1 MTQMSEAITRY
12 HKLIQ
17 TEPFRDMGWA
27 QELKD
32 KMLAA
37 NLREGA
43 SPLCPFLRPHFLARR
58 QYTALAKAAESL
70 CASIDRV
77 LQMAL
82 ANPAL
87 LGRMGL
93 LPAEKMLASVD
104 PGYSYLTVTSLLD
117 TFMNG
122 GGSPHFVG
130 HHSDSAPTLAYS
142 AALADL
148 FYDCPPI
155 KQFRRQYSL
164 AKLGGTKQLVSAIAA
179 AYKQFGGKRKPRVGV
194 LEFRQ
199 AFQTAEGADYWLLK
213 ELLLS
218 LGLEA
223 EIVSPDA
230 LEYRNGILRQGNFA
244 MDVVFRRVKVHD
256 FLLRFDLT
264 HPLVRAYRDRAVCV
278 VNSFRSELAQKRTIF
293 ALLTDE
299 ALTAGFPAAEKRV
312 IQEYVPWT
320 RVFAPGET
328 KYGDKTV
335 DLPEFAL
342 RNRER
347 LVLKPND
354 SGGEEHAL
362 QGWNTDASRWERAL
376 KQAARTPMVVQER
389 VASEKVVFPLL
400 RDDTLEMRELQ
411 VDVHPHACLGKVQ
424 GCSTW
429 LSDVTNG
436 GFSSVAG
443 LAPTYILD
451 PRS

>member
-1 MTQMSEAITRY
+1 MTQLSEAITRY

-17 TEPFRDMGWA
+17 TEPFRDLGWA
-27 QELKD
+27 QELKG
-32 KMLAA
+32 KLLAA
-37 NLREGA
+37 NLRDGA
-43 SPLCPFLRPHFLARR
+43 SSLCPFLRPHFLARR
-58 QYTALAKAAESL
+58 QYAALAKAAESL
-70 CASIDRV
+70 YASIDRV
-77 LQMAL
+77 LRMAL

-93 LPAEKMLASVD
+93 LPAEKMLALVD
-104 PGYSYLTVTSLLD
+104 PGYSFLTVTSLLD

-122 GGSPHFVG
+122 SSAHFMS

-142 AALADL
+142 AALTDL
-148 FYDCPPI
+148 FYDCPPV
-155 KQFRRQYSL
+155 KQFRRQYNL
-164 AKLGGTKQLVSAIAA
+164 AKVGGTKQLVSSLAA
-179 AYKQFGGKRKPRVGV
+179 TYKQFGGKRKPRVGV

-218 LGLEA
+218 HGLEA

-230 LEYRNGILRQGNFA
+230 LEYRNGILRQGTFA
-244 MDVVFRRVKVHD
+244 MDMVFRRVAVHD

-299 ALTAGFPAAEKRV
+299 ALTAGFPVAERRV

-320 RVFAPGET
+320 RVVAPGKT

-335 DLPEFAL
+335 DLMEFVL
-342 RNRER
+342 KNRER

-354 SGGEEHAL
+354 SGGEDHTL

-376 KQAARTPMVVQER
+376 RQAARTPIVVQEK
-389 VASEKVVFPLL
+389 VTPEKLVFPLL
-400 RDDTLEMRELQ
+400 RDNTLELRELQ

-443 LAPTYILD
+443 LAPTFILD

>member
-1 MTQMSEAITRY
+1 MTQLSEAITRY

-17 TEPFRDMGWA
+17 TEPFRDLGWA

-104 PGYSYLTVTSLLD
+104 PGYSFLTVTSLLD

-142 AALADL
+142 AALSDL
-148 FYDCPPI
+148 FYDCLPI

-164 AKLGGTKQLVSAIAA
+164 AKLGGTKQLVSSIAA

-213 ELLLS
+213 ELLLNH
-218 LGLEA
+218 GLEA

-230 LEYRNGILRQGNFA
+230 LEYRNGILRQGHFA

-320 RVFAPGET
+320 RVFVPGET
-328 KYGDKTV
+328 KYGDKKV
-335 DLPEFAL
+335 DLAEFAL

-376 KQAARTPMVVQER
+376 KRAARTPMVVQER

-443 LAPTYILD
+443 LVPTYILE

>member
-1 MTQMSEAITRY
+1 MTQLSEAITRY

-122 GGSPHFVG
+122 GGSPHFIG

-164 AKLGGTKQLVSAIAA
+164 AKLGGTKQLVSAITA

-218 LGLEA
+218 HGLEA

-320 RVFAPGET
+320 RVVAPGKT

-335 DLPEFAL
+335 DLMEFVL
-342 RNRER
+342 KNRER

-354 SGGEEHAL
+354 SGGEEHTL

-376 KQAARTPMVVQER
+376 RQAARTPIVVQEK
-389 VASEKVVFPLL
+389 VTPEKLVFPLL
-400 RDDTLEMRELQ
+400 RDNTLELRELQ

-443 LAPTYILD
+443 LAPTFILD

>member
-1 MTQMSEAITRY
+1 MTQLGEAITRY

-17 TEPFRDMGWA
+17 TEPFRDLGWA
-27 QELKD
+27 QEVKE

-37 NLREGA
+37 NLRVGA

-58 QYTALAKAAESL
+58 QYAALAKAAESL

-122 GGSPHFVG
+122 GGAPHFVG

-142 AALADL
+142 AALSDL
-148 FYDCPPI
+148 FYDCAPI
-155 KQFRRQYSL
+155 KQFRRQYNL
-164 AKLGGTKQLVSAIAA
+164 AKLGGTKQLVSSIAA
-179 AYKQFGGKRKPRVGV
+179 AYKQFGGKRKPRIGV

-213 ELLLS
+213 ELLINH
-218 LGLEA
+218 GLEA
-223 EIVSPDA
+223 EIVAPDA

-278 VNSFRSELAQKRTIF
+278 VNSFRSELAQKRAIF

-299 ALTAGFPAAEKRV
+299 ALTAGFPSAEKRV

-320 RVFAPGET
+320 RVFAPGQT

-335 DLPEFAL
+335 DLADFVL
-342 RNRER
+342 KNRER

-354 SGGEEHAL
+354 SGGEEHVL
-362 QGWNTDASRWERAL
+362 QGWKADPSRWERAL

-389 VASEKVVFPLL
+389 VAAEKVVFPLL
-400 RDDTLEMRELQ
+400 RDGALEMKELQ

-443 LAPTYILD
+443 LAPTYILE

>member
-1 MTQMSEAITRY
+1 MTQLGEAITRY

-17 TEPFRDMGWA
+17 TEPFRDLGWA

-37 NLREGA
+37 NLRDGA
-43 SPLCPFLRPHFLARR
+43 SSLCPFLRPHFLVRR
-58 QYTALAKAAESL
+58 QYAALAKAAESL

-93 LPAEKMLASVD
+93 LPAEKMLALLD
-104 PGYSYLTVTSLLD
+104 PGYSFLTVTSLLD

-142 AALADL
+142 AALSDL
-148 FYDCPPI
+148 FYDCPPV
-155 KQFRRQYSL
+155 KQFRRQYNL
-164 AKLGGTKQLVSAIAA
+164 AKLGGTKQLVSSLAA

-218 LGLEA
+218 HGLEA

-230 LEYRNGILRQGNFA
+230 LEYRNGILRQGTFA
-244 MDVVFRRVKVHD
+244 MDVVFRRVRVHD

-299 ALTAGFPAAEKRV
+299 ALTAGFPAAERRV

-320 RVFAPGET
+320 RAVAPGKT

-335 DLPEFAL
+335 DLMEFVL
-342 RNRER
+342 KNRER

-354 SGGEEHAL
+354 SGGEEHVL

-389 VASEKVVFPLL
+389 VAPEKLVFPLL
-400 RDDTLEMRELQ
+400 RDNTLEMRELQ
-411 VDVHPHACLGKVQ
+411 VDVHPHASLGKVQ

-443 LAPTYILD
+443 LAPTFILE

>member
-1 MTQMSEAITRY
+1 
-12 HKLIQ
+12 
-17 TEPFRDMGWA
+17 
-27 QELKD
+27 
-32 KMLAA
+32 
-37 NLREGA
+37 
-43 SPLCPFLRPHFLARR
+43 
-58 QYTALAKAAESL
+58 
-70 CASIDRV
+70 
-77 LQMAL
+77 
-82 ANPAL
+82 
-87 LGRMGL
+87 
-93 LPAEKMLASVD
+93 MLASVD
-104 PGYSYLTVTSLLD
+104 PGYSFQTVTSLLD

-122 GGSPHFVG
+122 GSAHFIG

-142 AALADL
+142 AALSNL
-148 FYDCPPI
+148 FYDCPPV
-155 KQFRRQYSL
+155 KQFRRQYNL
-164 AKLGGTKQLVSAIAA
+164 AKVGGTKQLVSSLAA

-218 LGLEA
+218 HGLEA

-244 MDVVFRRVKVHD
+244 MDVVFRRVTVHD

-299 ALTAGFPAAEKRV
+299 ALTAGFPVAERRV

-320 RVFAPGET
+320 RVVAPGKT

-335 DLPEFAL
+335 DLMEFVL
-342 RNRER
+342 KNRER

-354 SGGEEHAL
+354 SGGEEHTL

-376 KQAARTPMVVQER
+376 RQAARTPIVVQEK
-389 VASEKVVFPLL
+389 VTPEKLVFPLL
-400 RDDTLEMRELQ
+400 RDNTLELRELQ

-443 LAPTYILD
+443 LAPTFILD